1 MVTAP
6 GKTALSEGE
15 VTDRAARIR
24 LVLTDCDGV
33 LTDAGVYYSA
43 RGEELKRFS
52 LRDGMGV
59 ELLRNAGIDTAI
71 ITREKSEI
79 VLRRAEKLKIRAH
92 LGVADKAAALDGIL
106 SQHGV
111 TTSEVA
117 YIGDD
122 VNDLGAIERIRV
134 EGLSAAPR
142 DAVVEVSARVH
153 FVASHPGG
161 HGAFRDFAEW
171 LLRAKKTS

>member
-1 MVTAP
+1 MTAAS
-6 GKTALSEGE
+6 KTALSEGE
-15 VTDRAARIR
+15 VTDRAARIK

-59 ELLRNAGIDTAI
+59 ERLRNAGVETAVV
-71 ITREKSEI
+71 TREKSEI
-79 VLRRAEKLKIRAH
+79 VLRRAEKLKMKAH
-92 LGVADKAAALDGIL
+92 LGVMDKAAALDDIL
-106 SQHGV
+106 AQHGV
-111 TTSEVA
+111 AAAEVA

-122 VNDLGAIERIRV
+122 VNDLGVIERLRG
-134 EGLSAAPR
+134 EGLCGAPR
-142 DAVVEVSARVH
+142 DAVAEVASRVH

-171 LLRAKKTS
+171 VLRARNSA